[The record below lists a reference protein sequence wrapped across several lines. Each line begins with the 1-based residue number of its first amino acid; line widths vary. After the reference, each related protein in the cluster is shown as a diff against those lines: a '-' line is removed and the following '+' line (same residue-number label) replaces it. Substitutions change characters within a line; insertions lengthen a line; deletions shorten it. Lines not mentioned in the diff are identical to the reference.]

1 MKKKMVLVSACLM
14 GEQVRYDDEILPN
27 LSPALQEWDEQGLI
41 ISLCPEVAGG
51 LPIPRPPAEIQG
63 GDGIDVA
70 LGTAKVIDING
81 EDVTSEYFNG
91 AKEALRL
98 VEENGIDYAILKA
111 WSPSCGSKLTYDGSF
126 SDSLKVGQGVTAALL
141 QSKGIQVFN
150 EDEIDLV
157 ADLLNGQRPRAG
169 VRLLNQILQRTR

>member
-14 GEQVRYDDEILPN
+14 GEQVRYDNEILPN

-157 ADLLNGQRPRAG
+157 ADLLNG
-169 VRLLNQILQRTR
+169 